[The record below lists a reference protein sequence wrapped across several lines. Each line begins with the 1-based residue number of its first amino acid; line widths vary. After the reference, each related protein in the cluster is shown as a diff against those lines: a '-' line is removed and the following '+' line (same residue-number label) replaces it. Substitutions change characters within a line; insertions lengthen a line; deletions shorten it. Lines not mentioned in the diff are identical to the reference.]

1 VSFLSHT
8 KFYGEFAANA
18 EARSEARA
26 KARGYCDQS
35 ALDSD
40 KEEKMAMRDLI
51 PWTRSRDFMP
61 DFWRDE
67 RTSPFLTLHREMN
80 RLMDEMFRSF
90 TSAPQVPRA
99 DFMSTSWPKIEV
111 SESEKQITVT
121 AEIPGMEEKDVEL
134 LLRDGNLVIRGEM
147 KSETEEKE
155 RQWSERFYGRFERHI
170 PVGSDIDEEK
180 VEASF
185 KKGVLTITCP
195 KTPRAQEKAKRIAI
209 NAPTKH

>member
-1 VSFLSHT
+1 
-8 KFYGEFAANA
+8 
-18 EARSEARA
+18 
-26 KARGYCDQS
+26 
-35 ALDSD
+35 
-40 KEEKMAMRDLI
+40 MAMRDLI
-51 PWTRSRDFMP
+51 PWTRSRDIMP

-67 RTSPFLTLHREMN
+67 RTSPFLALHREMN

-90 TSAPQVPRA
+90 TSAPHMTRA
-99 DFMSTSWPKIEV
+99 DFLSASWPKVEV

-195 KTPRAQEKAKRIAI
+195 KTARAQEKAKRITI

>member
-1 VSFLSHT
+1 
-8 KFYGEFAANA
+8 
-18 EARSEARA
+18 
-26 KARGYCDQS
+26 
-35 ALDSD
+35 
-40 KEEKMAMRDLI
+40 MAMRDLI
-51 PWTRSRDFMP
+51 PWARGRDIMP
-61 DFWRDE
+61 DVWRDE
-67 RTSPFLTLHREMN
+67 RTSPFFTLQHEMN

-90 TSAPQVPRA
+90 ASAPQVPRA

-185 KKGVLTITCP
+185 KKGVLTVTCP
-195 KTPRAQEKAKRIAI
+195 KTARAQEKAKRIAI